1 MPADQVFSDAA
12 AFAKVLRE
20 LRAQRKSRVVSG
32 REGRGMRATLTK
44 AERAEILRKT
54 DSRCHLCGGAIEG
67 DDWQADHVLAHSGGG
82 KHSVDNYLAAHSICN
97 NYRWHYDAE
106 EFQWILKLGIWL
118 RTQVESETP
127 MGREAGDLFCKYEQ
141 RRAGRRK
148 VRSDTKGGDHVR

>member
-1 MPADQVFSDAA
+1 
-12 AFAKVLRE
+12 VLRE
-20 LRAQRKSRVVSG
+20 LRTQRKNRVVSG
-32 REGRGMRATLTK
+32 RSDRAERATLTRV
-44 AERAEILRKT
+44 ERAEILRKT
-54 DSRCHLCGGAIEG
+54 DFRCHLCGGAIEG

-127 MGREAGDLFCKYEQ
+127 MGRNAGKLFCKHEN
-141 RRAGRRK
+141 RRAGRRRDGPK
-148 VRSDTKGGDHVR
+148 